1 MHKKEEV
8 YSSIIFFNAVLPLM
22 KVIANDVPDLKK
34 KFKGMNAVI
43 QISAIDPEYKGGKRS
58 TCFFIK
64 NGEWTVKLDTVH
76 NAPDIEIGFNSIEAM
91 NGFFKGKMNLK
102 TLPRK
107 IKGLPGKAKEF
118 AAFAAVLL
126 KMSSLLSASEPPK
139 DAKSKELMVK
149 CFFYLLSTGISQ
161 LNKAGH
167 PEIHDWA
174 LKSPDRVY
182 GWAVDGFPGVCA
194 HMRVKEGLT
203 KAGRGAYTKAMT
215 FFTLR
220 FNSLDSAL
228 GILLD
233 TDDMLE
239 AVKAGRLIMDGAPE
253 FGGQIGG
260 FMLEVGALAK

>member
-1 MHKKEEV
+1 MHKNEEI
-8 YSSIIFFNAVLPLM
+8 YSSVIFFNAVLPVM
-22 KVIANDVPDLKK
+22 KVIANDVPELKK
-34 KFKGMNAVI
+34 KFKGMNAVV
-43 QISAIDPEYKGGKRS
+43 QISALDPDYPKGKRS
-58 TCFFIK
+58 TCFYIK
-64 NGEWTVKLDTVH
+64 NGEWTVKLDTIH
-76 NAPDIEIGFNSIEAM
+76 NSPDVEIGFNSIEAM

-107 IKGLPGKAKEF
+107 IKGVNKMNVFVPF
-118 AAFAAVLL
+118 VSVLL
-126 KMSSLLSASEPPK
+126 KMSSLLSATEAPK
-139 DAKSKELMVK
+139 DKATQELMVK
-149 CFFYLLSTGISQ
+149 CFFYLLSTGISK
-161 LNKAGH
+161 LNKVGH

-182 GWAVDGFPGVCA
+182 AWAVDGYPAVSA
-194 HMRVKEGLT
+194 HMRVKEGNT
-203 KAGRGAYTKAMT
+203 KAGRGDYKKAMT

-220 FNSLDSAL
+220 FNSLESAL

>member
-8 YSSIIFFNAVLPLM
+8 YSSVIFFNAVLPLM
-22 KVIANDVPDLKK
+22 KVIANDVPELKK
-34 KFKGMNAVI
+34 KFKGMNAVV
-43 QISAIDPEYKGGKRS
+43 QISAVDPEYPGGKRS

-64 NGEWTVKLDTVH
+64 NGAWTVKLDTVH
-76 NAPDIEIGFNSIEAM
+76 NSPDVEIGFNSIEAM

-107 IKGLPGKAKEF
+107 IKGVGKMDVLV
-118 AAFAAVLL
+118 AFVSVLL
-126 KMSSLLSASEPPK
+126 KMSSLLSATEAPK
-139 DAKSKELMVK
+139 DKKSQALMVK
-149 CFFYLLSTGISQ
+149 CFFYLLSTGISK
-161 LNKAGH
+161 LNKAGY
-167 PEIHDWA
+167 PSIHDWA

-182 GWAVDGFPGVCA
+182 AWAVDGYPSVSA
-194 HMRVKEGLT
+194 HMRVKEGNT
-203 KAGRGAYTKAMT
+203 KAGRGDYKKAMT

-220 FNSLDSAL
+220 FDSLPSAL
-228 GILLD
+228 GILLG

>member
-22 KVIANDVPDLKK
+22 KVIANDVPELKK

-43 QISAIDPEYKGGKRS
+43 QVSALDPDFKGGKRS
-58 TCFFIK
+58 TCFQIK
-64 NGEWTVKLDTVH
+64 NGEWTVRLNTIH
-76 NAPDIEIGFNSIEAM
+76 TNPDVEIGFKSIEAM
-91 NGFFKGKMNLK
+91 NGFFKGKMNPK

-107 IKGLPGKAKEF
+107 IKGVGKMDVLI
-118 AAFAAVLL
+118 AFVSVLL
-126 KMSSLLSASEPPK
+126 KMSSLLSATEPPK
-139 DAKSKELMVK
+139 DEASKRLMVK

-167 PEIHDWA
+167 PAIHDWA

-182 GWAVDGFPGVCA
+182 GWAVEGEPGVSA
-194 HMRVKEGLT
+194 HMRVKEGKT
-203 KAGRGAYTKAMT
+203 KAGRGDYTKALT

-220 FNSLDSAL
+220 FNNLDSAL

>member
-8 YSSIIFFNAVLPLM
+8 YSSVIFFNAVLPVM
-22 KVIANDVPDLKK
+22 KVIANDVPELKK
-34 KFKGMNAVI
+34 KFKGMNAIV
-43 QISAIDPEYKGGKRS
+43 QISAIDPEYPGGKRS
-58 TCFFIK
+58 TCFQIK
-64 NGEWTVKLDTVH
+64 NGEWTVKLNTIAK
-76 NAPDIEIGFNSIEAM
+76 NPDVEIGFNSIEAM

-107 IKGLPGKAKEF
+107 IKGVNKVNVF
-118 AAFAAVLL
+118 APFLSVLL
-126 KMSSLLSASEPPK
+126 KMSSLLSATEAPK
-139 DAKSKELMVK
+139 DEATKELMVK
-149 CFFYLLSTGISQ
+149 CFFYLLSTGISK
-161 LNKAGH
+161 LNKAGY
-167 PEIHDWA
+167 PAIHDWA

-182 GWAVDGFPGVCA
+182 AWAVDGHPGVSA
-194 HMRVKEGLT
+194 HMRVKEGNT
-203 KAGRGAYTKAMT
+203 KAGRGDYKKALT

-220 FNSLDSAL
+220 FDSLDSAL

>member
-1 MHKKEEV
+1 MHKNEDI
-8 YSSIIFFNAVLPLM
+8 YASTIFFNAALPLL
-22 KVIANDVPDLKK
+22 KVIANDVPNLKS
-34 KFKGMNAVI
+34 KFTGVNAVF
-43 QISAIDPEYKGGKRS
+43 QISAIDPDHPKGKRS
-58 TCFFIK
+58 TCFIIE
-64 NGEWTVKLDTVH
+64 NGEWTVKLDTIH
-76 NAPDIEIGFNSIEAM
+76 DSPDVEIGFKTIEAM
-91 NGFFKGKMNLK
+91 NGFFKGKIAPA

-107 IKGLPGKAKEF
+107 LKGIGKLGLF
-118 AAFAAVLL
+118 MAFLSVLL
-126 KMSSLLSASEPPK
+126 KMSSLLTATEAPK
-139 DAKSKELMVK
+139 DKETQELMVK

-161 LNKAGH
+161 LNKAGY
-167 PEIHDWA
+167 PAIHDWA

-182 GWAVDGFPGVCA
+182 GWAVNGYPSVSA

-203 KAGRGAYTKAMT
+203 KAGRGEYTKALT

-220 FNSLDSAL
+220 FDSLESAL

-253 FGGQIGG
+253 FGAQIGG

>member
-1 MHKKEEV
+1 MHKQEDV

-34 KFKGMNAVI
+34 KFEGMNAVI
-43 QISAIDPEYKGGKRS
+43 QVTALDPDFDGGKRS
-58 TCFFIK
+58 TCFTIK
-64 NGEWTVKLDTVH
+64 DGEWTVNLNTIH
-76 NAPDIEIGFNSIEAM
+76 ANPDVEIGFKSIEAM
-91 NGFFKGKMNLK
+91 NGFFKGKMNLS

-107 IKGLPGKAKEF
+107 IKGIGKMSILL
-118 AAFAAVLL
+118 AFVSVLL
-126 KMSSLLSASEPPK
+126 KMSSLLSATEPPK
-139 DAKSKELMVK
+139 DESSKKLMVK

-167 PEIHDWA
+167 PGVHDWA

-182 GWAVDGFPGVCA
+182 GWAVEGYPDVSA
-194 HMRVKEGLT
+194 HMRVKEGQT
-203 KAGRGAYTKAMT
+203 KAGRGDYKKALT

-220 FNSLDSAL
+220 FNNLDSAL

>member
-1 MHKKEEV
+1 MHAQEEV

-34 KFKGMNAVI
+34 KFDGMNAVI
-43 QISAIDPEYKGGKRS
+43 QVTALDPDFDGGKRS
-58 TCFFIK
+58 TCFTIK
-64 NGEWTVKLDTVH
+64 DGEWTVNLNTIH
-76 NAPDIEIGFNSIEAM
+76 ANPDVEIGFKSIEAM
-91 NGFFKGKMNLK
+91 NGFFKGKMNLS

-107 IKGLPGKAKEF
+107 IKGLNKMGILM
-118 AAFAAVLL
+118 AFVSVLL
-126 KMSSLLSASEPPK
+126 KMSSLLSATEPPK
-139 DAKSKELMVK
+139 DEASKKLMVK
-149 CFFYLLSTGISQ
+149 CFFYLLSTG
-161 LNKAGH
+161 KAGH
-167 PEIHDWA
+167 PGVHDWA

-182 GWAVDGFPGVCA
+182 GWAVEGYPDVSA
-194 HMRVKEGLT
+194 HMRVKEGQT
-203 KAGRGAYTKAMT
+203 KAGRGDYKKALT

-220 FNSLDSAL
+220 FNNLDSAL

>member
-1 MHKKEEV
+1 MHKKEDV
-8 YSSIIFFNAVLPLM
+8 YSSIIFFNAVLPLI

-34 KFKGMNAVI
+34 KFKGMNAII
-43 QISAIDPEYKGGKRS
+43 QVSAIDPEYKGGKRS
-58 TCFFIK
+58 TCFLIR
-64 NGEWTVKLDTVH
+64 NGEWTVKLDTKH
-76 NAPDIEIGFNSIEAM
+76 NSPDVEIGFNSIEAM

-107 IKGLPGKAKEF
+107 IKGVAKMDVLTSF
-118 AAFAAVLL
+118 LAVLL
-126 KMSSLLSASEPPK
+126 KMSSLLSATEPPK
-139 DAKSKELMVK
+139 DVKSKELMVK
-149 CFFYLLSTGISQ
+149 CMFYLLSTGISQ

-167 PEIHDWA
+167 TDIHNWA

-182 GWAVDGFPGVCA
+182 AWAVDGYPSVSA
-194 HMRVKEGLT
+194 HMRVFEGKT
-203 KAGRGAYTKAMT
+203 KAGRGDYTKAMT

-253 FGGQIGG
+253 FGAQIGG